1 MLYSENRR
9 KELEKL
15 KQNLLKIQR
24 DKNYAYVSD
33 GFMPHLRKD
42 PHFKQVKRI
51 LQRLTLATM
60 TPTERNMLHNMLQ
73 IRAVDAY
80 ARRHHV

>member
-1 MLYSENRR
+1 MVMLYSENRR

-15 KQNLLKIQR
+15 KHRLYKIQR
-24 DKNYAYVSD
+24 DLGYAYYCP
-33 GFMPHLRKD
+33 PHLREEPKYRQID
-42 PHFKQVKRI
+42 RI
-51 LQRLTLATM
+51 LRQLTLATM
-60 TPTERNMLHNMLQ
+60 TPTERNMLNNMLQ